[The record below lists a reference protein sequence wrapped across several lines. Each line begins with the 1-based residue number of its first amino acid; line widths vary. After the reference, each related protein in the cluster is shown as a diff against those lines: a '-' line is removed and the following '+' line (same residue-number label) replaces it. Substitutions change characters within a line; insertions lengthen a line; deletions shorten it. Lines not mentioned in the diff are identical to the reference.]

1 MLKIAIWGSLNAND
15 YIIFKEESMKK
26 NVLMK
31 SKRMAAF
38 ALSLSMILSEGS
50 LAGAA
55 EVNAG
60 DAEPAVVT
68 ESGAGTDN
76 AGTETTEVTEFE
88 SEAAEAAGATEAAE
102 QTTQEEETEQTTPEE
117 ETEQAAPEADVPE
130 TEAATPVEDVVQ
142 PVADEAA
149 QAPEAAETTEDET
162 ESADLERYS

>member
-55 EVNAG
+55 QVNAG

-68 ESGAGTDN
+68 E
-76 AGTETTEVTEFE
+76 
-88 SEAAEAAGATEAAE
+88 
-102 QTTQEEETEQTTPEE
+102 
-117 ETEQAAPEADVPE
+117 
-130 TEAATPVEDVVQ
+130 
-142 PVADEAA
+142 
-149 QAPEAAETTEDET
+149 
-162 ESADLERYS
+162 

>member
-102 QTTQEEETEQTTPEE
+102 KTTQEEETEQTTPEE
-117 ETEQAAPEADVPE
+117 ETSRLHRKQMYRR
-130 TEAATPVEDVVQ
+130 Q
-142 PVADEAA
+142 K
-149 QAPEAAETTEDET
+149 QQH
-162 ESADLERYS
+162 L

>member
-1 MLKIAIWGSLNAND
+1 
-15 YIIFKEESMKK
+15 MKK

-102 QTTQEEETEQTTPEE
+102 KTTQEEETEQTTPEE
-117 ETEQAAPEADVPE
+117 ETSRLHRKQMYRR
-130 TEAATPVEDVVQ
+130 Q
-142 PVADEAA
+142 K
-149 QAPEAAETTEDET
+149 QQH
-162 ESADLERYS
+162 L